1 MNENDIKRGNKTQ
14 NIHLR
19 ITQETADRFKS
30 IADRSEVPV
39 STIYRTALS
48 KYLSESDGNKEL
60 AAFEAREMKRKEYFG
75 CLNEFSNT
83 YTQVKR
89 LGQNINQ
96 FLIKIRT
103 GQFSSTDADEAEKVL
118 HEIEDVLKAHKEFLL
133 DYGNLEVDFQPGG
146 MYSGYGK

>member
-1 MNENDIKRGNKTQ
+1 MKDGYKRVNKTQ
-14 NIHLR
+14 IVNLR
-19 ITQETADRFKS
+19 VTQETADRFKE

-48 KYLSESDGNKEL
+48 KYLNGSDDSKEL

-75 CLNEFSNT
+75 CLNKFSDT

-89 LGQNINQ
+89 LGQNVNQ

-103 GQFSSTDADEAEKVL
+103 GHYSSADANQAEKVL
-118 HEIEDVLKAHKEFLL
+118 HEVEDVLKEFKKFLL
-133 DYGNLEVDFQPGG
+133 EMNKNEVDFQPGG